1 MTGGIIIIIIIAPT
15 LMKWCSGKS
24 PIPSTARRL
33 PYLPQPEDSHTFH
46 SPKTPIPSTARRPL
60 RSPG

>member
-33 PYLPQPEDSHTFH
+33 PYLPQPEDHCGVQVDNG
-46 SPKTPIPSTARRPL
+46 KTRKTAQYQSL
-60 RSPG
+60 QQ